1 MAEIIYDPSKLDW
14 DKPGKSI
21 YELAFHY
28 DGSWGYA
35 MVPLC
40 VINGT
45 AGPKQKTVACF
56 GGTHGNEYEGQVAV
70 WKLMHELDPATI
82 SGRVILMPR
91 HNQPACVSGTR
102 ESQLDGV
109 NMNRAFPGDPLGT
122 ITYRIAHFIT
132 KHVLEQADVVLDIHA
147 AGRGAHYPLC
157 SSFHMVKDPKQ
168 FEEMAFVAALFD
180 TPYILI
186 YSSEMARGLL
196 TDQAEAMGKVTIG
209 GEFGHSA
216 GILPM
221 GVKHAYTGIKNV
233 LRHYRMMPGAIERVD
248 PDRSHPP
255 RLVAAL
261 HLDEYIPAP
270 ISGYFEAAQEAGA
283 PVTKGQVVGWLY
295 DFEVVDQP
303 PLVITA
309 PSTGYVLLQPFQA
322 PTRKGDTM
330 IVIGQDVKR

>member
-91 HNQPACVSGTR
+91 HNQPACVSGKR

-109 NMNRAFPGDPLGT
+109 NMNHACSRAIRLARLPTASRTLLRSTCWNKRMWFWIFTHRARRAL
-122 ITYRIAHFIT
+122 
-132 KHVLEQADVVLDIHA
+132 
-147 AGRGAHYPLC
+147 
-157 SSFHMVKDPKQ
+157 S
-168 FEEMAFVAALFD
+168 ALFIV
-180 TPYILI
+180 PHGQR
-186 YSSEMARGLL
+186 S
-196 TDQAEAMGKVTIG
+196 QAV
-209 GEFGHSA
+209 
-216 GILPM
+216 
-221 GVKHAYTGIKNV
+221 
-233 LRHYRMMPGAIERVD
+233 
-248 PDRSHPP
+248 
-255 RLVAAL
+255 
-261 HLDEYIPAP
+261 
-270 ISGYFEAAQEAGA
+270 
-283 PVTKGQVVGWLY
+283 
-295 DFEVVDQP
+295 
-303 PLVITA
+303 
-309 PSTGYVLLQPFQA
+309 
-322 PTRKGDTM
+322 
-330 IVIGQDVKR
+330 